1 MLMMLKK
8 YGIED
13 DENEERVTY
22 FLKEIYTK
30 CQEVGLTPQ
39 KVFDYISDI
48 LKFSSEIS
56 ISQIPK
62 FMKQRIEEKK
72 ELESTVQKITI
83 KIKELSNIQE
93 EKEQEIERLSKIKEI
108 MTQTY
113 KMFRTAQIRLEQ
125 FGVKM
130 DDMDMFVKSVVGM
143 SRENYDYVQI
153 LAKIAEHEKL
163 ERDLDYY
170 KEEITRTK
178 NESAKLNQEIHD
190 KKNDLNY
197 YKIKLD
203 LLNELEGRDFG
214 IEEFRTFINMLNE
227 IGMEHNQIYDEIK
240 KKFFNDVKNYEEVIG
255 SRKEIDRLKSEIDR
269 IKRELKSLEVET
281 IKEREKSNAYPK
293 IVECITRLSGAGIS
307 EDDIIKIDKIL
318 MMTDYYPNK
327 DKPLYKDTLI
337 DDIQKYG
344 NLKLAIKNLK
354 DIEVD
359 LKFKKR
365 PHDKQ
370 IKKDLDTLKKPE
382 KKSVNN

>member
-1 MLMMLKK
+1 MTGLAVNLEYDIAIKHNMGNGTVYYIVQEWSNGIGAQLADRLREIAIKLKQNGLTVSDCAKGLRMLMLLKK
-8 YGIED
+8 YEIKD
-13 DENEERVTY
+13 DEIEERVTY

-30 CQEVGLTPQ
+30 CEEVGLTPQ

-72 ELESTVQKITI
+72 ELENAVQQITI

-93 EKEQEIERLSKIKEI
+93 EKQQELERLSKMEEI

-113 KMFRTAQIRLEQ
+113 KMFRTAQFRLEK

-163 ERDLDYY
+163 EKDLDYY

-203 LLNELEGRDFG
+203 ILNELEGRDFG

-240 KKFFNDVKNYEEVIG
+240 KNF
-255 SRKEIDRLKSEIDR
+255 
-269 IKRELKSLEVET
+269 
-281 IKEREKSNAYPK
+281 
-293 IVECITRLSGAGIS
+293 
-307 EDDIIKIDKIL
+307 L
-318 MMTDYYPNK
+318 MM
-327 DKPLYKDTLI
+327 
-337 DDIQKYG
+337 
-344 NLKLAIKNLK
+344 
-354 DIEVD
+354 
-359 LKFKKR
+359 
-365 PHDKQ
+365 
-370 IKKDLDTLKKPE
+370 
-382 KKSVNN
+382 